1 MGSLACPNH
10 LRAIW
15 PGIKHMIRQSE
26 NLIKMNQTPMSH
38 ENEMAFVLTVHPE
51 RTAAL
56 RSNDQER
63 GSR

>member
-1 MGSLACPNH
+1 
-10 LRAIW
+10 
-15 PGIKHMIRQSE
+15 MIRQSE